1 MEVQLLW
8 QILEQ
13 EMQPSAANQSSSWS
27 SCLKTCTTNC
37 AVRPLHLFMYRW
49 LMSAAR
55 QQPLP
60 DGLQIIHIVVK
71 QAIPSKPN
79 MCDCSLYWYVANC

>member
-37 AVRPLHLFMYRW
+37 AVPLFMYCW
-49 LMSAAR
+49 LMLAAH

-60 DGLQIIHIVVK
+60 GGLQISHIVVK
-71 QAIPSKPN
+71 QAIPSQAN